1 VIDATNLAD
10 IVQAFAQGYILV
22 DTEGDVVTLGS
33 RAFELLGVTE
43 RKAAGRHISD
53 LLPMSGAESAIF
65 SGPESLLLRC
75 LDTGAEF
82 NGPIRGLLVDLPDGP
97 RYLNIQIRR
106 MTWGGA
112 LILVS
117 DVGAVREVLDA
128 HDSLVSVTSHELK
141 TPLTAIK
148 AMSELLLSYEL
159 PEAERREMVEDIFKQ
174 AERLETLI
182 KEILD
187 ASQLDSGRT
196 QVDLREVDIAA
207 AVGEVLDDLDTQLDG
222 RKLSVRLERGLPHV
236 MADPDK
242 LRQIFVNLITNAI
255 KYSPDSSAV
264 VVQAIPNQDW
274 VRVSVKDHG
283 IGIKREDRDR
293 LFKKFQRIPD
303 PSSRK
308 TTGTGLGL
316 YIVKGL
322 VELHGGSVDVSSSY
336 GKGSTFSFTLPVA
349 SEVPQKVA
357 AGQR

>member
-1 VIDATNLAD
+1 
-10 IVQAFAQGYILV
+10 
-22 DTEGDVVTLGS
+22 
-33 RAFELLGVTE
+33 
-43 RKAAGRHISD
+43 
-53 LLPMSGAESAIF
+53 
-65 SGPESLLLRC
+65 
-75 LDTGAEF
+75 
-82 NGPIRGLLVDLPDGP
+82 
-97 RYLNIQIRR
+97 
-106 MTWGGA
+106 
-112 LILVS
+112 
-117 DVGAVREVLDA
+117 
-128 HDSLVSVTSHELK
+128 
-141 TPLTAIK
+141 
-148 AMSELLLSYEL
+148 
-159 PEAERREMVEDIFKQ
+159 
-174 AERLETLI
+174 
-182 KEILD
+182 
-187 ASQLDSGRT
+187 
-196 QVDLREVDIAA
+196 
-207 AVGEVLDDLDTQLDG
+207 
-222 RKLSVRLERGLPHV
+222 
-236 MADPDK
+236 MADPAK